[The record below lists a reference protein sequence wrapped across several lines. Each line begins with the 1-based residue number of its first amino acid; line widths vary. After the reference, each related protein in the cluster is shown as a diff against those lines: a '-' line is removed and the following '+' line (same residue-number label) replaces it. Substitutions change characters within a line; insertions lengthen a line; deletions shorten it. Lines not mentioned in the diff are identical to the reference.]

1 MIGPNPKLNAEGWE
15 VTPAVSNE
23 VRLPTMIEVLAGKFF
38 KGIVA
43 NHLSPSIGFR
53 LTRSIS

>member
-1 MIGPNPKLNAEGWE
+1 MIRPNPKLNAEGWE
-15 VTPAVSNE
+15 VTPAVSNA

-43 NHLSPSIGFR
+43 NHLSPSVGFR
-53 LTRSIS
+53 LTHSLT